1 MEGLAEQETPIENE
15 VLNDVDTEES
25 ETTTEQAETE
35 ELETEQVEGDKEEVE
50 EVEETVFQYGE
61 ESVSP
66 ADEESNSV
74 IRGMRK
80 ELKEASKVRK
90 ELEAKLQNF
99 NNNPVVEELPP
110 VPNQYDFDT
119 DEDFNKALTGW
130 IEKRDEINTNKQA
143 RQAKEAEFKKV
154 FDEKNKNYI
163 TRFDEISKSL
173 PAMKMAHES
182 VISSMPVNMQNEL
195 LMESEKPAEVVL
207 ALGSNPE
214 LLEKYMST
222 NSPIARGR
230 LLAEIESKA
239 NVRTQKRKT
248 NVSPSTPNAGAAS
261 TRGVEA
267 AIEKARKS
275 GDYTKVLQLKRQL
288 NK

>member
-1 MEGLAEQETPIENE
+1 MPRNLIGNGFFNG
-15 VLNDVDTEES
+15 VVGDTS
-25 ETTTEQAETE
+25 SRNAGNLVVGDGRKRSDRLCFSDDLVVVRQPSP
-35 ELETEQVEGDKEEVE
+35 DKEE
-50 EVEETVFQYGE
+50 
-61 ESVSP
+61 
-66 ADEESNSV
+66 DNSV
-74 IRGMRK
+74 IRSMRS
-80 ELKEASKVRK
+80 ELKAAKQALKERES
-90 ELEAKLQNF
+90 ELETFRSA
-99 NNNPVVEELPP
+99 PVVVEELPP

-195 LMESEKPAEVVL
+195 LMESDKPAEVVL

-248 NVSPSTPNAGAAS
+248 NVSSSTPNTGTAS
-261 TRGVEA
+261 TRSVES